1 MVQFIF
7 WVLVL
12 WFLIHYG
19 ILSAFLTF
27 VGSVFLFLAGVVAT

>member
-19 ILSAFLTF
+19 ILSAFL
-27 VGSVFLFLAGVVAT
+27 VFCANVFMFIAGVVA